1 MTQPLPPEVQQR
13 IETHSPRL
21 TLRPSAHG
29 EHWQIVPAEQYAPY
43 TRDDVALDF
52 KITPDGVPYVL
63 SVKNHSGYRG
73 WGTEMVRALAA
84 GFPGCTA
91 WHSTPVK
98 GSGVDFWAKVA
109 TERGITEHGITVTG
123 LPDPAD
129 AQAHLRKA
137 ERDLGAGYFQVEHR
151 DGDLA
156 DLDRRVAEHRAGR
169 EPAEQQQRGGLR
181 GLLRRLLR
189 S

>member
-1 MTQPLPPEVQQR
+1 MTNPLPPEVQQR

-21 TLRPSAHG
+21 TVRPSKHG
-29 EHWQIVPAEQYAPY
+29 EHWQTVPAEQYAPY
-43 TRDDVALDF
+43 TRDDVGLDF
-52 KITPDGVPYVL
+52 EITPDGVPYVL

-73 WGTEMVRALAA
+73 WGTEMVLALAA

-91 WHSTPVK
+91 WHSTQVK

-109 TERGITEHGITVTG
+109 TTHGITVTG
-123 LPDPAD
+123 LPKPACQ
-129 AQAHLRKA
+129 QADLRKA
-137 ERDLGAGYFQVEHR
+137 ERDLGADYFRVEHR

-156 DLDRRVAEHRAGR
+156 DLDRHLAEHRAGR
-169 EPAEQQQRGGLR
+169 EPAEQQRGGLR